1 MFNSALIRRGE
12 VRFVLASA
20 SPRRRSILKQTLP
33 DMEFE
38 IRPSSAEE
46 NLDKS
51 DYKSDPSKYA
61 IDTARLKAKDIFE
74 KIRTEEMVKGGKL
87 VVIGGDTI
95 VTYKGVIYEKPP
107 SKEAAVS
114 TLKAL
119 SGQTHQVYTGV
130 VILDNLCED
139 GVNETSFAV
148 GTGVTFDQLTDDLIR
163 DYVET
168 GEPMDKAGGYGIQA
182 RGSVLVE
189 KIDGCY
195 FNVEGFPVH
204 RFAKA
209 LRKILAKA
217 DGR

>member
-1 MFNSALIRRGE
+1 ML
-12 VRFVLASA
+12 L
-20 SPRRRSILKQTLP
+20 TLS
-33 DMEFE
+33 E
-38 IRPSSAEE
+38 
-46 NLDKS
+46 
-51 DYKSDPSKYA
+51 
-61 IDTARLKAKDIFE
+61 
-74 KIRTEEMVKGGKL
+74 
-87 VVIGGDTI
+87 
-95 VTYKGVIYEKPP
+95 
-107 SKEAAVS
+107 
-114 TLKAL
+114 TL
-119 SGQTHQVYTGV
+119 QVYTGV

-148 GTGVTFDQLTDDLIR
+148 GTGVTFDQLSDDLIR

>member
-1 MFNSALIRRGE
+1 ML
-12 VRFVLASA
+12 
-20 SPRRRSILKQTLP
+20 TLS
-33 DMEFE
+33 E
-38 IRPSSAEE
+38 
-46 NLDKS
+46 
-51 DYKSDPSKYA
+51 
-61 IDTARLKAKDIFE
+61 
-74 KIRTEEMVKGGKL
+74 
-87 VVIGGDTI
+87 
-95 VTYKGVIYEKPP
+95 
-107 SKEAAVS
+107 
-114 TLKAL
+114 TL
-119 SGQTHQVYTGV
+119 QVYTGV

-148 GTGVTFDQLTDDLIR
+148 GTGVTFDQLSDDLIR

-195 FNVEGFPVH
+195 FNVEGFPVQ

-209 LRKILAKA
+209 LRKILAKS